1 MKSLLLLPIGG
12 LLLLGSASCA
22 EAQIPPSR
30 DDMVSSPEA
39 IVEAA
44 YSTMIREPGENFGW
58 DTFRHVFHP
67 SAMLYPNP
75 EQTGGALR
83 ILSRDGFIAWVD
95 SLVAANDPIG
105 SELDKGFAEEQIWSE
120 VHRYGDVA
128 HVFSTYQ
135 KHYHGENEI
144 LGRGINSFQ
153 LVYRDGRWW
162 IVSVVWDE
170 ENGAGPIPSMYM
182 PD

>member
-1 MKSLLLLPIGG
+1 MKYPLLLPLTGLV
-12 LLLLGSASCA
+12 LLLSPSCA
-22 EAQIPPSR
+22 DAQTSR
-30 DDMVSSPEA
+30 SKVEMVSSPAA

-67 SAMLYPNP
+67 QAMLYPNP
-75 EQTGGALR
+75 EQTGGVQR
-83 ILSRDGFIAWVD
+83 ILTRDGFIAWVD

-153 LVYRDGRWW
+153 LVYRDDRWW

-182 PD
+182 PE